1 MKNDESTTAII
12 TPLTIKTKV
21 WIEKDGKPV
30 FGMGR
35 FHLLQKIKTEG
46 SISKAAKELGFSY
59 KKAWSYINLMEKR
72 FGYQLV
78 NKQIGGKSGG
88 GSILTENAKRLIA
101 DYENLIEAEAAFI
114 KNFQYINDKKK

>member
-1 MKNDESTTAII
+1 MKNSENMTAII
-12 TPLTIKTKV
+12 IPLTIKTKV

-35 FHLLQKIKTEG
+35 FRLLQKIKTEG

-78 NKQIGGKSGG
+78 NKQIGGKNGG

-101 DYENLIEAEAAFI
+101 DYENLVEAEAAFI
-114 KNFQYINDKKK
+114 KNFQYINDRKK